1 MLNQGLMEHHKEIAK
16 YFNRKGVSAI
26 FLFLKNLLHRMVP
39 VTIAK
44 ALEYFNSTGHI
55 ILYHEDLIMNLTT
68 LKDLQEFLKLPQ
80 MVLTSRQIKICKGP
94 LSNHFKNWE
103 DNKTLTATA
112 YESFIHAESFGCS
125 TAMEF

>member
-1 MLNQGLMEHHKEIAK
+1 MLIVKMSVIMPLLVLGGL
-16 YFNRKGVSAI
+16 YSPC
-26 FLFLKNLLHRMVP
+26 FLQ
-39 VTIAK
+39 
-44 ALEYFNSTGHI
+44 
-55 ILYHEDLIMNLTT
+55 T